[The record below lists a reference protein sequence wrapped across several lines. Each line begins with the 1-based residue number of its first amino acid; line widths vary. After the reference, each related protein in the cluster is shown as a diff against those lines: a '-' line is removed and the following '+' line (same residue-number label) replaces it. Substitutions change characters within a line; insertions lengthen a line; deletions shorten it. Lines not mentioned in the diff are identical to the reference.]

1 MDELTRLLRYV
12 RPYTARLVIAVALMA
27 VVGLCQAA
35 VVVLI
40 GPVIDRILSPDASQ
54 DPVEL
59 ITIPITGTPIHLDDL
74 LPVSLGDVW
83 TLVAVALVV
92 VFVVKGLCDFTANYL
107 VNYAGFSGVRDMR
120 NDVYSVILN
129 QSPAFFQT
137 KNTGSLISSLVS
149 DIEKVQSAFSHFLA
163 DLMRQFFTASA
174 LLFLLVQRD
183 WKLAAA
189 SLIVLP
195 LVLLPTSRIGNRLR
209 VATRRAQDHLAE
221 LVQIMHETIS
231 GNRVVKAFAME
242 QFEVGRFEKRAE
254 SLFRA
259 NMRYVIQQAMASP
272 LIEIFGALLIVGLLA
287 YVRQRIVLGE
297 MTAGQF
303 VTFLTALLMLFQ
315 PVRRL
320 NGIYN
325 IFQQALGSAQRV
337 FEYIDH
343 PHDVEEASAPLGMEP
358 FAHSIEFQNVTFSY
372 PGAETETAL
381 HEINLTVK
389 AGEVVA
395 LVGPSGSG
403 KSTLMNLLPR
413 FFDPQKGRIRI
424 DGRDLHSL
432 SLESLR
438 QQIAIVTQDTFLF
451 DDTLRNNI
459 AYGRPDIPLEKV
471 RSAARSAIAG
481 GFIDALP
488 DGYQTDLGERGQ
500 RLSGGQR
507 QRISIARALLKDAP
521 ILLLDEAT
529 SHLDSEAELLVQ
541 QALSNLIEGR
551 TVIVSA
557 HRLSTI
563 RSAHKIVVLQEGR
576 ILDSGTH
583 EGLLRTCELYRRL
596 VKLQSVE
603 V

>member
-1 MDELTRLLRYV
+1 MDELARLLRYV
-12 RPYTARLVIAVALMA
+12 RPYGARLAIAVALMA

-40 GPVIDRILSPDASQ
+40 GPVIDRILNPVASQ
-54 DPVEL
+54 DPIEL
-59 ITIPITGTPIHLDDL
+59 IIVPVTGTAIYLDDL
-74 LPVSLGDVW
+74 LPASLGDVW
-83 TLVAVALVV
+83 ALVAVALLV

-183 WKLAAA
+183 WRLAAA
-189 SLIVLP
+189 SLVVLP
-195 LVLLPTSRIGNRLR
+195 LVLLPTSRIGKRLR

-242 QFEVGRFEKRAE
+242 HFEVGRFEKRAE
-254 SLFRA
+254 SLFQA

-272 LIEIFGALLIVGLLA
+272 LIEIFGALMIVGLLA

-303 VTFLTALLMLFQ
+303 VSFLTALLMLFQ
-315 PVRRL
+315 PVKRL

-343 PHDVEEASAPLGMEP
+343 PHDVEEVAAPVRLAP
-358 FAHSIEFQNVTFSY
+358 FAHSIEFDNVTFSY
-372 PGAETETAL
+372 PGAETEMAL
-381 HEINLTVK
+381 CEVNLTVK

-413 FFDPQKGRIRI
+413 FFDPTDGCIRI
-424 DGRDLHSL
+424 DGRDLREL
-432 SLESLR
+432 RIESLR

-451 DDTLRNNI
+451 DDTLQNNI

-471 RSAARSAIAG
+471 RSAAGSAIAAE
-481 GFIDALP
+481 FIDALP

-563 RSAHKIVVLQEGR
+563 RSADKIVVIQDGR
-576 ILDSGTH
+576 VLDSGTH
-583 EGLLRTCELYRRL
+583 DGLLRTCELYRRL

>member
-1 MDELTRLLRYV
+1 VDELARLLRYV
-12 RPYTARLVIAVALMA
+12 RPYSARLAIAVALMA

-40 GPVIDRILSPDASQ
+40 GPVIDRILNPVASQ

-59 ITIPITGTPIHLDDL
+59 ITIPVTGTAIYLDDL
-74 LPVSLGDVW
+74 LPASLGDVW
-83 TLVAVALVV
+83 TLVAVALLV

-195 LVLLPTSRIGNRLR
+195 LVLLPTSRIGTRLR

-242 QFEVGRFEKRAE
+242 HFEVGRFEKRAE
-254 SLFRA
+254 SLFQA

-272 LIEIFGALLIVGLLA
+272 LIEIFGALMIVGLLA

-297 MTAGQF
+297 MSAGQF
-303 VTFLTALLMLFQ
+303 VSFLTALLMLFQ
-315 PVRRL
+315 PVKRL

-343 PHDVEEASAPLGMEP
+343 RHDVEEVAAPVRLAP
-358 FAHSIEFQNVTFSY
+358 FAHSIEFENVTFSY
-372 PGAETETAL
+372 PGAETEMAL
-381 HEINLTVK
+381 RGINLTVK

-413 FFDPQKGRIRI
+413 FFDPTDGCIRI
-424 DGRDLHSL
+424 DGRDLREL
-432 SLESLR
+432 SIESLR

-459 AYGRPDIPLEKV
+459 AYGRPDIPLKKV
-471 RSAARSAIAG
+471 RSAAGSAIAAE
-481 GFIDALP
+481 FIDALP

-563 RSAHKIVVLQEGR
+563 RSADKIVVLQDGR
-576 ILDSGTH
+576 VLDSGTH
-583 EGLLRTCELYRRL
+583 DGLLRTCELYRRL

>member
-1 MDELTRLLRYV
+1 MDELARLLRYV
-12 RPYTARLVIAVALMA
+12 RPYNARLAIAVALMA

-40 GPVIDRILSPDASQ
+40 GPVIDRILNPVASQ

-59 ITIPITGTPIHLDDL
+59 ITIPVTGTAIYLDDL
-74 LPVSLGDVW
+74 LPASLGDVW
-83 TLVAVALVV
+83 ALVAVALLV

-195 LVLLPTSRIGNRLR
+195 LVLLPTSRIGKRLR

-242 QFEVGRFEKRAE
+242 HFEVGRFEKRAE
-254 SLFRA
+254 SLFQA

-272 LIEIFGALLIVGLLA
+272 LIEIFGALMIVGLLA

-297 MTAGQF
+297 MSAGQF
-303 VTFLTALLMLFQ
+303 VSFLTALLMLFQ
-315 PVRRL
+315 PVKRL

-343 PHDVEEASAPLGMEP
+343 PHDVEEVAAPVRLAP
-358 FAHSIEFQNVTFSY
+358 FAHSIEFENVTFSY
-372 PGAETETAL
+372 PGAETEMAL
-381 HEINLTVK
+381 CGINLTVK

-413 FFDPQKGRIRI
+413 FFDPTDGCIRI
-424 DGRDLHSL
+424 DGRDLREL
-432 SLESLR
+432 SIESLR

-471 RSAARSAIAG
+471 RSAAGSAIAAE
-481 GFIDALP
+481 FIDALP

-563 RSAHKIVVLQEGR
+563 RSADKIVVLQDGR
-576 ILDSGTH
+576 VLDSGTH
-583 EGLLRTCELYRRL
+583 DGLLRTCELYLRL